1 MPNKNPAWP
10 VRIFAAIIGPIGLF
24 LFCGG
29 AWLLALD
36 GSPYYVIA
44 GAAIIG
50 SSVLLWRRSPLGS
63 AIFQLS
69 VVATILWALWE
80 TGYDF
85 WTAAPR
91 VALPVILMAWLYTP
105 WVRRSLARV
114 GSGNKPA
121 IDTTLQKKVIGAI
134 AIAFLGGAA
143 LFSTHQLQ
151 AQTGTQH
158 AVREQ
163 GAGEGD
169 WLHYGNSIF
178 GSHYSTLDQINRDN
192 ISQLER
198 AWTYRSGDG
207 PRASDMENAFTF
219 QATPIEIDDTL
230 YFCTPHSH
238 IIALNADTG
247 EERWRFDSGAD
258 TTNVISLVCRG
269 VAYHAR
275 QGANGVCAQ
284 RIVGVTADARLYALD
299 AQTGTPCTDFGEDGF
314 VSLLEGMGAVEPGS
328 YFAPSPPTIVGNRI
342 LIGGA
347 DKADS
352 SSQAPSGVI
361 RAFNVQN
368 GRREWAWDMG
378 RTGNGDEYTKGTP
391 QASVPFSAD
400 ADLGLVYV
408 TTGSPP
414 LVTDGTGLREF
425 DERYANSIVALEL
438 ASGIPRWSFQT
449 TRRDVWNYGHV
460 AQPVLVN
467 LPAPGSFQRALVQAT
482 KYGDIFV
489 LDRETGEPL
498 RPTYEAATPAGS
510 GLPLSSTQLRSQISL
525 LPDPLTEKDMWGV
538 TPLDQLVC
546 RIKFKQARYEGLFTP
561 PGLTPTITYPGAMG
575 TIGWGG
581 IAIDQRSK
589 LIIVNTNAIASY
601 DRMVRNEDGSYEK
614 QSEPF
619 LGPLGVPCNAPPWG
633 FLEFID
639 LKTNVH
645 FWKLPIGT
653 ARDAGPLGIPSLL
666 PIGIGTPSLGGT
678 IVTEGALTIHSGT
691 ADNYL
696 RAYELY
702 TGEELWR
709 ARLPAGG
716 QASPMT
722 YTTSS
727 GRQFIVIAA
736 GGDERL
742 GTKTGDYLVA
752 YALPQS

>member
-1 MPNKNPAWP
+1 MTSKNPAWP
-10 VRIFAAIIGPIGLF
+10 VRIFAAIICPIGLF

-29 AWLLALD
+29 AWLVALD

-50 SSVLLWRRSPLGS
+50 SSVLLWMRHPLGS
-63 AIFQLS
+63 AIFQLC

-85 WTAAPR
+85 WNAAPR

-105 WVRRSLARV
+105 WVRRSLARA
-114 GSGNKPA
+114 GAGNEPA
-121 IDTTLQKKVIGAI
+121 IDTALRKKAIGAI

-143 LFSTHQLQ
+143 LFGTHQLQ
-151 AQTGTQH
+151 AQSGPQH

-198 AWTYRSGDG
+198 AWVYRSGDG
-207 PRASDMENAFTF
+207 PRAGDMENAFAF

-258 TTNVISLVCRG
+258 TTNAISLVCRG

-275 QGANGVCAQ
+275 QGANGACAQ

-299 AQTGTPCTDFGEDGF
+299 AQTGAPCTDFGEDGF
-314 VSLLEGMGAVEPGS
+314 VSLIKGMGAVEPGS
-328 YFAPSPPTIVGNRI
+328 YFVPSPPTIVGNRI

-368 GRREWAWDMG
+368 GSPEWAWDMG

-391 QASVPFSAD
+391 QASAPFSAD
-400 ADLGLVYV
+400 PNLGLVYV

-438 ASGIPRWSFQT
+438 ASGNPRWSFQT

-467 LPAPGSFQRALVQAT
+467 LPAPGRVQPALVQAT

-489 LDRETGEPL
+489 LDRETGEPI
-498 RPTYEAATPAGS
+498 RPTYEVATPAGS
-510 GLPLSSTQLRSQISL
+510 GLPLSSTQLRSEISF

-581 IAIDQRSK
+581 IAVDQRSK

-639 LKTNVH
+639 LNTND
-645 FWKLPIGT
+645 FSWKLPIGT

-666 PIGIGTPSLGGT
+666 PIGIGTPSLGGA

-702 TGEELWR
+702 TGDELWR

-736 GGDERL
+736 GG
-742 GTKTGDYLVA
+742 
-752 YALPQS
+752 